1 MSYNKAMFSM
11 STTSSYLPPTLAID
25 FGTKRIGLARSY
37 GTLAEPWHV
46 LNRAEFADSVAV
58 CQQINRLINQEK
70 IAQIVVGISE
80 NESERKTRE
89 FIAELEKHVSVPIF
103 TFDETLSSQAVEAKL
118 VEAGSSRRRPTIDH
132 FAAAEI
138 LQEWIESQ

>member
-1 MSYNKAMFSM
+1 MS
-11 STTSSYLPPTLAID
+11 LPPTTLAID

-37 GTLAEPWHV
+37 GSLAEPWHV
-46 LNRAEFADSVAV
+46 LNQADFADHAAI

-89 FIAELEKHVSVPIF
+89 FIAELEKHVTVPII
-103 TFDETLSSQAVEAKL
+103 TFDETLSSQAAEAKL

-138 LQEWIESQ
+138 LQEWIDTRG